1 LKAKKLLVWML
12 QELYLADGCYKKTW
26 HFFSDCVYFYD
37 GEDEHTCNLSDS
49 NCYCWVSFKL
59 MAWVYCSHFSVLVIG
74 FTCFCWFVSV
84 FIFSVS

>member
-49 NCYCWVSFKL
+49 NCYCWV
-59 MAWVYCSHFSVLVIG
+59 
-74 FTCFCWFVSV
+74 
-84 FIFSVS
+84 